1 MTKREALSLI
11 DIAPRSELVEI
22 SDEVSLRVRGLSAET
37 IKDLI
42 VRFPDL
48 GGVLIGAGIRRDSI
62 LAFGPTII
70 GALCAAATGEY
81 GNEEA
86 EKAAAELPIETQLDI
101 LEAMGRCTFSKGFGP
116 FADRVAGIA
125 AALSG
130 PVGKAPDMSLPKE
143 SKPLEEPPIPP
154 SGD

>member
-1 MTKREALSLI
+1 MAKREALSLI
-11 DIAPRSELVEI
+11 DLAPRSELVEVN
-22 SDEVSLRVRGLSAET
+22 DEVSLRVFGLPAET

-48 GGVLIGAGIRRDSI
+48 GAVLIGAGIRRDAI
-62 LAFGPTII
+62 LAFGPTIVC
-70 GALCAAATGEY
+70 ALCAAATGEY
-81 GNEEA
+81 GNE
-86 EKAAAELPIETQLDI
+86 AAEESAAKLPIETQLDI

-143 SKPLEEPPIPP
+143 SNLSEEPATQP